1 MYIIDDLLIA
11 YSQILHIE
19 PPADRTVKALDRYIS
34 KPESHGNKEWW
45 GHRMKYRLDG
55 EKAETKFPDL
65 VSLYTP
71 AENDYLSRFIDKAL
85 YRFFLVC
92 LTLEFRPRPANPLV
106 STEV

>member
-1 MYIIDDLLIA
+1 MYIIDDLLVA

-34 KPESHGNKEWW
+34 DPESHGKKEWW

-55 EKAETKFPDL
+55 GKSEIKFPDL

-71 AENDYLSRFIDKAL
+71 AENDFLSRFIDKFL
-85 YRFFLVC
+85 YGCFLVC
-92 LTLEFRPRPANPLV
+92 LTLQSRPRPANPLV
-106 STEV
+106 SMEL